1 MFVLKFKISIS
12 TRPAQLT
19 DVQVGSPPL
28 RWGQTIF
35 VQKRF
40 FSNCFFSPISILE
53 CQLTSKI
60 LLSGGHPCP
69 TCSFIFNWE
78 TGEWKK
84 TVLSSYLFVF
94 SSSFLLSFVKFRL
107 VILARVGPAMV
118 VLRTSV
124 LRLTT
129 IIINVSTKGVL
140 MIWNQDSGVRVLV
153 AGGWSGHNIRT
164 AEVKK
169 NTHSG
174 FTKFAKLAK
183 LM

>member
-1 MFVLKFKISIS
+1 MFVLKFKIS

-118 VLRTSV
+118 VLHTSV

-129 IIINVSTKGVL
+129 IIIAVFFLSP
-140 MIWNQDSGVRVLV
+140 SRVC
-153 AGGWSGHNIRT
+153 WSSEIRT
-164 AEVKK
+164 AVCE
-169 NTHSG
+169 
-174 FTKFAKLAK
+174 F
-183 LM
+183 